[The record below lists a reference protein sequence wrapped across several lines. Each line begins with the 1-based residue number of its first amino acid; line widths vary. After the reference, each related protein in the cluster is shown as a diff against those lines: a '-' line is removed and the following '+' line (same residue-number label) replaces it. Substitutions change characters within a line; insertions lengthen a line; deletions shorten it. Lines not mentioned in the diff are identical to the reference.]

1 MYLGQLSDK
10 ELLSHLDLTSTDP
23 LIRRLVDIVRNAHGG
38 LIDDLIDEGMDLE
51 DYTFR
56 DSRLGDYYYAPAFI
70 RMLRD
75 DRDHWKEEHQILQD
89 EAFDLRKSLKER
101 EALTVSELIGELQNK
116 VINAQQMQRM
126 ATRDLEKANDAREEM
141 RKKLDMWDTMR
152 TP

>member
-10 ELLSHLDLTSTDP
+10 ELLSHLDLTSNDP
-23 LIRRLVDIVRNAHGG
+23 VIRRLIDIVRNAHGG
-38 LIDDLIDEGMDLE
+38 LIDDLIDEGMDQD
-51 DYTFR
+51 DYTFQDGYR
-56 DSRLGDYYYAPAFI
+56 GDYHYAPLFI
-70 RMLRD
+70 RHLRD
-75 DRDHWKEEHQILQD
+75 DRDHWKQEHQILQD